1 MRVMDGNSFMEMLL
15 GAKADCLN
23 CGNTL
28 TFESAGNLAKENGI
42 KDNVL
47 MCDKC
52 RHIFSCTLVPGRL
65 TLDSDVTDKYAGTAV
80 GETAEEKA
88 VEEEKKEAAAEAEP
102 EPKPEP
108 EPEPKTEPKPEPK
121 PEPKAETAPEQPAP
135 KKGFFARLFGR

>member
-15 GAKADCLN
+15 GAKAACLN
-23 CGNTL
+23 CGNML

-52 RHIFSCTLVPGRL
+52 RHIFTCTLVPGRL
-65 TLDSDVTDKYAGTAV
+65 TLDSDVTARYAEAAG
-80 GETAEEKA
+80 GEAAPEKAAEE
-88 VEEEKKEAAAEAEP
+88 VKEAVKEEVKAEAKP

-108 EPEPKTEPKPEPK
+108 EHKPIRE
-121 PEPKAETAPEQPAP
+121 EYEP
-135 KKGFFARLFGR
+135 KKGFFARLFGK